1 MSGRV
6 LPFEGSAHDEAQ
18 RLLPWLVNGRLEE
31 DERAWLSPHLAACNE
46 CREEAE
52 ALRSLQSHCRA
63 AASPSTD
70 VDTGWHR
77 VRARLTSGRASSP
90 QPRDTRWWQGLRLR
104 WQPVL
109 LAAQACLLLLV
120 GGVALWHRGIPDE
133 RGAATAATYRTL
145 GDATPSARLV
155 VVFDG
160 GVRESRLRR
169 LLQASG
175 ARIVDGPNDAGAYTL
190 AVPAARA
197 ATVRDALRTS
207 PDIVL
212 VESLDA
218 GPAQ

>member
-18 RLLPWLVNGRLEE
+18 RLLPWLANGRLE
-31 DERAWLSPHLAACNE
+31 DRERARVSAHLDGCVE
-46 CREEAE
+46 CRREAD
-52 ALRSLQSHCRA
+52 ALRGLHAHCQQAPRPA
-63 AASPSTD
+63 
-70 VDTGWHR
+70 VDADAGWR
-77 VRARLTSGRASSP
+77 RIQARLQQERRLP
-90 QPRDTRWWQGLRLR
+90 QAQAARWWQGLRGR

-109 LAAQACLLLLV
+109 LAAQGALLLACGLV
-120 GGVALWHRGIPDE
+120 LWRHEAP
-133 RGAATAATYRTL
+133 GARAQAAAFRTL
-145 GDATPSARLV
+145 GDASPSGRLV

-160 GVRESRLRR
+160 QLREARLRR

-190 AVPAARA
+190 AVPAARV

-207 PDIVL
+207 PDVLL

-218 GPAQ
+218 GLR